1 MAPMTP
7 PMTGRREPR
16 KSARVGGRLVA
27 TAILAVAAT
36 GLVTLSAPVGS
47 VAAVQDDD
55 WIGVVNAYRSMSGLG
70 LVTENPT
77 WSAEGRD
84 HSCYMLLNGI
94 SHHEVPGNPGYTPG
108 GHTAGMNGNVAVSS
122 SVTATP
128 RSHIELWM
136 TGPFHAIGVLRHNLN
151 SSGFGLCASSETS
164 PWRSGATLD
173 VLRGL
178 GDAPRP
184 SIPTVFPG
192 RDSTVPLHRFIAETP
207 NPVTL
212 CGWSGDAGLPLIA
225 MMPSGVSAANSS
237 LTGPNGPV
245 ETCTLHPGNTGADAT
260 ARAVLQSEN
269 AVVVVPR
276 QHLATGR
283 YTATVDTDG
292 GSVTWSFDVDPN
304 APLPNASAPP
314 LGTAQPTA
322 VEPRPTTSTVGPES
336 VFQPITPYR
345 HADSRRSLRVLRL
358 RAGTITP
365 VEMAPP
371 DVTAVSA
378 NFTVAGQAGA
388 GYLSAFNCS
397 PVAPDVSTVNFGSLP
412 AANQAVI
419 PLSSGSLCL
428 FSSVDTH
435 VIIDLNG
442 TFRAE
447 GAGTTTF
454 HPLSPS
460 RIYDTRGAAVA
471 RLQPGEIRRV
481 KVRGVAG
488 GAPADASAVAV
499 NLTAVLPSAG
509 GWLRAFPCRAG
520 ASSDVSNV
528 NFGPGET
535 RPNSAVVPVSNSGEI
550 CLQSDVSLDVIV
562 DLGGYFTADGGRR
575 FTALRPLRIVD
586 TRSNSTAL
594 NLLTAGTRMAP
605 RQEGS
610 LELAGVYGIPADT
623 RAVSVNVTVVDP
635 AAAGYLSVYPCGS
648 QPSSSNLNFRAE
660 DGAVANGA
668 MVGLGSDGR
677 LCFSADQAVH
687 VLLDVTGVWR

>member
-1 MAPMTP
+1 MR
-7 PMTGRREPR
+7 GRRER
-16 KSARVGGRLVA
+16 ETSGAGVGGRLIA
-27 TAILAVAAT
+27 SAILAVAAT
-36 GLVTLSAPVGS
+36 GLVTLAAPVGPA
-47 VAAVQDDD
+47 AAVQDDD

-70 LVTENPT
+70 PVTENPT

-122 SVTATP
+122 SVDATA

-136 TGPFHAIGVLRHNLN
+136 TGPFHAIGVLRHNLT
-151 SSGFGLCASSETS
+151 SSGFGLCASSTTS

-184 SIPTVFPG
+184 PIPTVFPG
-192 RDSTVPLHRFIAETP
+192 RETTVPLHRFITESP

-225 MMPSGVSAANSS
+225 MMPSGVSAANST

-260 ARAVLQSEN
+260 ARSVLQSEN

-292 GSVTWSFDVDPN
+292 GSVTWSFNVDPN
-304 APLPNASAPP
+304 APLPSASAPP
-314 LGTAQPTA
+314 PATAQPTA
-322 VEPRPTTSTVGPES
+322 IEPLPTTSTVGPES
-336 VFQPITPYR
+336 MFEPITPYR
-345 HADSRRSLRVLRL
+345 HADSRQPLRVSRL
-358 RAGTITP
+358 RAGTITR
-365 VEMAPP
+365 VEMAAK

-412 AANQAVI
+412 AANQAVV

-435 VIIDLNG
+435 VIIDVNG
-442 TFRAE
+442 VFRAK
-447 GAGTTTF
+447 GSGTTTF
-454 HPLSPS
+454 HPLAPS
-460 RIYDTRGAAVA
+460 RVYDTRGAAVA
-471 RLQPGEIRRV
+471 HLQPGEIRPV
-481 KVRGVAG
+481 KVRGVTG
-488 GAPADASAVAV
+488 GAPADAAAVAI
-499 NLTAVLPSAG
+499 NLTAVLPSDG
-509 GWLRAFPCRAG
+509 GWLRAFPCG
-520 ASSDVSNV
+520 SPGSSSDVSTV

-535 RPNSAVVPVSNSGEI
+535 RPNSALVPVSSTGEI
-550 CLQSDVSLDVIV
+550 CLESDVSLDVIV
-562 DLGGYFTADGGRR
+562 DLGGYFTPDGGRR
-575 FTALRPLRIVD
+575 FTALNPLRIVD

-594 NLLTAGTRMAP
+594 NVLTAGTRMAP
-605 RQEGS
+605 GQVGS
-610 LELAGVYGIPADT
+610 LELRGAYGIPDDA

-635 AAAGYLSVYPCGS
+635 AAAGYLSVYPCGA
-648 QPSSSNLNFRAE
+648 QPNSSNLNFRPE

-668 MVGLGSDGR
+668 MVGLSSSGS
-677 LCFSADQAVH
+677 LCFTASEAVH